1 MKKTTLKERVR
12 KRLLQFGRKNKIC
25 GILVLPALAV
35 SMFFFHAMAYFAGNG
50 KRFSMLTM
58 IFCLFVV
65 YSSFSFPMFIAGN
78 ERTVEWDLSDVDS
91 SVELAPESELSP
103 VDMELLADEDAL
115 EDYDPWNEE
124 NYHGMEGVDT
134 YDFSEL
140 LASLEGRG
148 SKKEWTTQEIL
159 EAYESGKL
167 VFDADDWRLVLINKQ
182 NSIPDDYSFTL
193 GTIVGNL
200 QCDERI
206 LDDLSDMLQAAKNE
220 GLTLIV
226 RSPYRTPKR
235 QKDNFNARVN
245 KYMNSGMSY
254 MEAYQLASRVI
265 TLPGNSEHEI
275 GLALDITC
283 DTFSDL
289 EQDFGDTDAGK
300 WLAENSYRYG
310 FIVRYP
316 KGKEYVTGIDYE
328 PWHFRYVGVEAAT
341 VITRQGITLEE
352 FWEDL
357 ESN

>member
-1 MKKTTLKERVR
+1 MKTTLKERVR
-12 KRLLQFGRKNKIC
+12 KKLLQFGRKNKIC
-25 GILVLPALAV
+25 SILVLPALVV
-35 SMFFFHAMAYFAGNG
+35 SMFFFHAIAYFAGNG
-50 KRFSMLTM
+50 KRFSMLAM
-58 IFCLFVV
+58 ILCLFVV
-65 YSSFSFPMFIAGN
+65 YSSFSFPLFISGN
-78 ERTVEWDLSDVDS
+78 ERAVEWDLTNADS

-103 VDMELLADEDAL
+103 EDMEFLAGEDVL
-115 EDYDPWNEE
+115 EEYEE
-124 NYHGMEGVDT
+124 NPHGMGAADT
-134 YDFSEL
+134 YDASEL

-148 SKKEWTTQEIL
+148 SGTERTTQEIL
-159 EAYESGKL
+159 EAYESGEL

-182 NSIPDDYSFTL
+182 HSIPDDYSFTL

-206 LDDLSDMLQAAKNE
+206 LDDLSDMLQAAKDE
-220 GLTLIV
+220 GLTLKV
-226 RSPYRTPKR
+226 RSPYRTPER

-245 KYMNSGMSY
+245 QYMNLGMSY
-254 MEAYQLASRVI
+254 MEAYQRVSRVI

-283 DTFSDL
+283 DTFADL
-289 EQDFGDTDAGK
+289 EQPFADTDAGK
-300 WLAENSYRYG
+300 WLAENSCRYG

-341 VITRQGITLEE
+341 VMTKQGITLEE

>member
-1 MKKTTLKERVR
+1 MKTNLKERVR
-12 KRLLQFGRKNKIC
+12 RKLLQFGRKNKMC
-25 GILVLPALAV
+25 SMLVLPVLAV

-50 KRFSMLTM
+50 KRFSMLAM

-65 YSSFSFPMFIAGN
+65 YSSFSFPMFISADGR
-78 ERTVEWDLSDVDS
+78 EVEWDLADADS
-91 SVELAPESELSP
+91 SVELAPESDLNLE
-103 VDMELLADEDAL
+103 DMELLADEDVL
-115 EDYDPWNEE
+115 GDMEDWNGE
-124 NYHGMEGVDT
+124 NPHGMDGVDT
-134 YDFSEL
+134 YDTSEL

-148 SKKEWTTQEIL
+148 SGTERTTEEIL
-159 EAYESGKL
+159 EAYESGEL

-182 NSIPDDYSFTL
+182 HSIPDDYSFTL
-193 GTIVGNL
+193 GTIVGSL

-206 LDDLSDMLQAAKNE
+206 LDDLSDMLQAAKDE
-220 GLTLIV
+220 GFILQV
-226 RSPYRTPKR
+226 RSPYRTPER
-235 QKDNFNARVN
+235 QLSNFNAKVN
-245 KYMNSGMSY
+245 KYMNRGMSY

-283 DTFSDL
+283 DTFADL
-289 EQDFGDTDAGK
+289 KQEFGDTDAGK
-300 WLAENSYRYG
+300 WMAENSCRYG

-341 VITRQGITLEE
+341 VITKQGITLEE
-352 FWEDL
+352 FWQEL